1 MFKLINVV
9 VFYKYALSVN
19 LMHGTRFNK
28 GATGTC
34 LPLCYISFSLHS
46 VSVWERFE
54 N

>member
-19 LMHGTRFNK
+19 LMHETRN
-28 GATGTC
+28 ATGTC
-34 LPLCYISFSLHS
+34 LPLCYICFSLHS